1 MAENI
6 LEGYRSEAELST
18 LVELFKNLNDGAGR
32 SKYLHY
38 VQDNEKEIYFYQ
50 IFTIATETILLYNI
64 LKYIYI
70 YSKIKTLDKF
80 IRKNKH
86 DDFVQFCTSIIQT
99 IYNQFNEIKLKNSQ
113 IFLQIFLQT
122 YTSFIL

>member
-18 LVELFKNLNDGAGR
+18 LVELFKNLNDGAGQ

-70 YSKIKTLDKF
+70 YSKIKT
-80 IRKNKH
+80 
-86 DDFVQFCTSIIQT
+86 Q
-99 IYNQFNEIKLKNSQ
+99 IYTKE
-113 IFLQIFLQT
+113 
-122 YTSFIL
+122 